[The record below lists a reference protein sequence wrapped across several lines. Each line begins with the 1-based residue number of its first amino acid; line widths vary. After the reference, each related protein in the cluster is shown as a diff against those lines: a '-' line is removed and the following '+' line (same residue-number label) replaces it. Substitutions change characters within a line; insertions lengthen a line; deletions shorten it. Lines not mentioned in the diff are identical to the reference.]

1 MDNLF
6 VIFGSI
12 RSRLINSINFHLI
25 MFLKELSLS
34 NYKNFDNVKFSF
46 DTKIVCFVG
55 LNGVGKTNILDS
67 IYHLSYTKS
76 YFNPIPSQN
85 IRHGETFF
93 FISGVYEINE
103 KEENILISLK
113 KGDKKRVK
121 RNNKVY
127 KKFSDHMGF
136 IPLVIISPDDR
147 NLIIEGSETRRK
159 FIDGIISQT
168 NKEYLNKLIEYNKT
182 LKQRNA
188 LLKMFYENKENI
200 KKTIDIY
207 DNHLSVNATVIHN
220 KRDEFLK
227 EFVPI
232 FKQRY
237 KQLSNEKESVEI
249 GYKSDIDEKINL
261 YSLLKKNIDKDIRY
275 QYTTNGIHKDDITF
289 TIDNYSVKKFG
300 SQGQQKTFLIA
311 LKLAQFDYL
320 SKLKSNP
327 ILLLDDIFDKLDD
340 ERVEKIIDLVNED
353 SFKQIFISD
362 TNKSRS
368 EEIIKK
374 VNKSYKIFE
383 I

>member
-1 MDNLF
+1 
-6 VIFGSI
+6 
-12 RSRLINSINFHLI
+12 
-25 MFLKELSLS
+25 MFLKELSLT
-34 NYKNFDNVKFSF
+34 NYKNFENLKFSF
-46 DTKIVCFVG
+46 ETKIVCFVG

-85 IRHGETFF
+85 IKHGETFF
-93 FISGVYEINE
+93 FISGTYLIKE

-113 KGDKKRVK
+113 KGDKKRIK
-121 RNNKVY
+121 RNNKLY
-127 KKFSDHMGF
+127 KKFSDHIGK

-168 NKEYLNKLIEYNKT
+168 DKEYLNSLIDYNKT

-188 LLKMFYENKENI
+188 LLKMFFNNTDDI

-207 DNHLSVNATVIHN
+207 DSQLSLHSQKIYE
-220 KRDEFLK
+220 KRIKFLDEFI
-227 EFVPI
+227 PI
-232 FKQRY
+232 FKIRY
-237 KQLSNEKESVEI
+237 KELSNNKENVEI
-249 GYKSDIDEKINL
+249 IYKSDISEENNL
-261 YSLLKKNIDKDIRY
+261 YKLLKNSIEKDLRF
-275 QYTTNGIHKDDITF
+275 QFTTKGIHKDDLNFKLDDFPI
-289 TIDNYSVKKFG
+289 KKYG

-311 LKLAQFDYL
+311 LKLAQFEYL
-320 SKLKSNP
+320 SKLESNP

-340 ERVEKIIDLVNED
+340 TRVQQIINLVNED
-353 SFKQIFISD
+353 KFNQIFISD
-362 TNKSRS
+362 TNKNRS
-368 EEIIKK
+368 ENIIKK

>member
-1 MDNLF
+1 
-6 VIFGSI
+6 
-12 RSRLINSINFHLI
+12 
-25 MFLKELSLS
+25 MFLKELSLT
-34 NYKNFDNVKFSF
+34 NYKNFENLKFSF
-46 DTKIVCFVG
+46 ETKIVCFVG

-85 IRHGETFF
+85 IKHGETFF
-93 FISGVYEINE
+93 FISGTYLIKE

-113 KGDKKRVK
+113 KGDKKRIK
-121 RNNKVY
+121 RNNKLY
-127 KKFSDHMGF
+127 KKFSDHIGK

-168 NKEYLNKLIEYNKT
+168 DKEYLNSLIDYNKT

-188 LLKMFYENKENI
+188 LLKMFFNNTDDI

-207 DNHLSVNATVIHN
+207 DSQLSLHSQKIYE
-220 KRDEFLK
+220 KRIKFLDEFI
-227 EFVPI
+227 PI
-232 FKQRY
+232 FKIRY
-237 KQLSNEKESVEI
+237 KELSNNKENVEI
-249 GYKSDIDEKINL
+249 FYKSDISEENNL
-261 YSLLKKNIDKDIRY
+261 YELLKNSIEKDLRF
-275 QYTTNGIHKDDITF
+275 QFTTKGIHKDDLNFKLDDFPI
-289 TIDNYSVKKFG
+289 KKYG

-311 LKLAQFDYL
+311 LKLAQFEYL
-320 SKLKSNP
+320 SKLESNP

-340 ERVEKIIDLVNED
+340 TRVQQIINLVNED
-353 SFKQIFISD
+353 KFNQIFISD
-362 TNKSRS
+362 TNKNRS
-368 EEIIKK
+368 ENIIKK

>member
-1 MDNLF
+1 
-6 VIFGSI
+6 
-12 RSRLINSINFHLI
+12 
-25 MFLKELSLS
+25 MFLKELSLT
-34 NYKNFDNVKFSF
+34 NYKNFEDLKLRF
-46 DTKIVCFVG
+46 DTKIICFVG

-85 IRHGETFF
+85 IRHGESFF
-93 FISGVYEINE
+93 FISATYIIND

-113 KGDKKRVK
+113 KGDKKRIK
-121 RNNKVY
+121 INNKLY
-127 KKFSDHMGF
+127 KKFSDHIGK
-136 IPLVIISPDDR
+136 IPLVIVSPDDR

-168 NKEYLNKLIEYNKT
+168 DKEYLNNLIDYNKT

-188 LLKMFYENKENI
+188 LLKMSYDNSENI
-200 KKTIDIY
+200 IKTIDIY
-207 DNHLSVNATVIHN
+207 DKQLSLNAN
-220 KRDEFLK
+220 KIYEKRKKFLSEFI
-227 EFVPI
+227 PI
-232 FKQRY
+232 FKFRY
-237 KQLSNEKESVEI
+237 EELSEGKENVEI
-249 GYKSDIDEKINL
+249 KYKSDISADQNL
-261 YSLLKKNIDKDIRY
+261 YKLLQNSLEKDLRF
-275 QYTTNGIHKDDITF
+275 QYTTKGTHKDDLNF
-289 TIDNYSVKKFG
+289 SLNYFAVKKYG

-320 SKLKSNP
+320 SKLDSNP

-340 ERVEKIIDLVNED
+340 TRVKQIINLVNQEK
-353 SFKQIFISD
+353 FNQIFITD

>member
-1 MDNLF
+1 
-6 VIFGSI
+6 
-12 RSRLINSINFHLI
+12 
-25 MFLKELSLS
+25 MFLKELSLT
-34 NYKNFDNVKFSF
+34 NYKNFENLKFSF
-46 DTKIVCFVG
+46 ETKIVCFVG

-85 IRHGETFF
+85 IKHGETFF
-93 FISGVYEINE
+93 FISGTYLIKE

-113 KGDKKRVK
+113 KGDKKRIK
-121 RNNKVY
+121 RNNKLY
-127 KKFSDHMGF
+127 KKFSDHIGK

-168 NKEYLNKLIEYNKT
+168 DKEYLNSLIDYNKT

-188 LLKMFYENKENI
+188 LLKMFFNNTDDI

-207 DNHLSVNATVIHN
+207 DSQLSLHSQKIYE
-220 KRDEFLK
+220 KRIKFLDEFI
-227 EFVPI
+227 PI
-232 FKQRY
+232 FKIRY
-237 KQLSNEKESVEI
+237 KELSNNKENVEI
-249 GYKSDIDEKINL
+249 FYKSDISEENNL
-261 YSLLKKNIDKDIRY
+261 YKLLKSSIEKDLRF
-275 QYTTNGIHKDDITF
+275 QFTTKGIHKDDLNFKLDDFPI
-289 TIDNYSVKKFG
+289 KKYG

-311 LKLAQFDYL
+311 LKLAQFEYL
-320 SKLKSNP
+320 SKLESNP

-340 ERVEKIIDLVNED
+340 TRVQQIINLVNED
-353 SFKQIFISD
+353 KFNQIFISD
-362 TNKSRS
+362 TNKNRS
-368 EEIIKK
+368 ENIIKK

>member
-1 MDNLF
+1 
-6 VIFGSI
+6 
-12 RSRLINSINFHLI
+12 
-25 MFLKELSLS
+25 MFLKELSLT
-34 NYKNFDNVKFSF
+34 NYKNFENLKFSF
-46 DTKIVCFVG
+46 ETKIVCFVG

-85 IRHGETFF
+85 IKHGETFF
-93 FISGVYEINE
+93 FISGTYLIKE

-113 KGDKKRVK
+113 KGDKKRIK
-121 RNNKVY
+121 RNNKLY
-127 KKFSDHMGF
+127 KKFSDHIGK

-168 NKEYLNKLIEYNKT
+168 DKEYLNSLIDYNKT

-188 LLKMFYENKENI
+188 LLKMFFNNTDDI

-207 DNHLSVNATVIHN
+207 DSQLSLHSQKIYE
-220 KRDEFLK
+220 KRIKFLDEFI
-227 EFVPI
+227 PI
-232 FKQRY
+232 FKIRY
-237 KQLSNEKESVEI
+237 KELSNNKENVEI
-249 GYKSDIDEKINL
+249 IYKSDISEENNL
-261 YSLLKKNIDKDIRY
+261 YKLLKSSIEKDLRF
-275 QYTTNGIHKDDITF
+275 QFTTKGIHKDDLNFKLDDFPI
-289 TIDNYSVKKFG
+289 KKYG

-311 LKLAQFDYL
+311 LKLAQFEYL
-320 SKLKSNP
+320 SKLESNP

-340 ERVEKIIDLVNED
+340 TRVQQIINLVNED
-353 SFKQIFISD
+353 KFNQIFISD
-362 TNKSRS
+362 TNKNRS
-368 EEIIKK
+368 ENIIKK